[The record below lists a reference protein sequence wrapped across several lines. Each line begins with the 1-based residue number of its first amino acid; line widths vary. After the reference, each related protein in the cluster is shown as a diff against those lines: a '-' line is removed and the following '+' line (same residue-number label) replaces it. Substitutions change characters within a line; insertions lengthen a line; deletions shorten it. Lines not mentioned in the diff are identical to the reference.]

1 MPGII
6 GERFFTLFD
15 QNKDGYAN
23 REEFISSARRL
34 LSQKFEDNIKV
45 VFEIYDFDNDGL
57 VSREDI
63 RVLLSYVPLSQILA
77 DKKDEGRKEGAFT
90 KSGGGLY
97 GFLFILVKGKIND
110 SEVYLDRVQSQE
122 ELAKL
127 LSYCMKDK
135 EKINLEEFTQITEK
149 LSCEMFLCVCLHFLL
164 LFSGICKQE
173 PIDFYVDEKADTIL

>member
-15 QNKDGYAN
+15 TNKDGYAG
-23 REEFISSARRL
+23 REEFIAAACKL

-45 VFEIYDFDNDGL
+45 VFEIYDFDNDKF

-97 GFLFILVKGKIND
+97 FPRSNAD

-127 LSYCMKDK
+127 LSYCMKDT

-149 LSCEMFLCVCLHFLL
+149 LSCEMFLCVNYRT
-164 LFSGICKQE
+164 KQDV
-173 PIDFYVDEKADTIL
+173 DFYAHEEANTLL